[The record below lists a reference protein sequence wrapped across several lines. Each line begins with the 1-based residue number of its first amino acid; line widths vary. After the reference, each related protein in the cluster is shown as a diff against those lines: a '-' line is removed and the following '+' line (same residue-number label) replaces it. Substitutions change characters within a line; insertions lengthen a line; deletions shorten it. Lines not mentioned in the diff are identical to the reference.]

1 MSNFKVNITGI
12 DTNKLKV
19 LKSDETIEL
28 LKRLRAGENVKD
40 EIVMGNLKLVLS
52 AVKPYRSQKYSL
64 DDLFQIGVIGLI
76 KSIDN
81 FDVSKNV
88 MFSTY
93 AVPMIRGEIKRY
105 VRDSVSI
112 LRVSR
117 QVKDLAY
124 HCFKAKEELTQ
135 QLERSPTYEE
145 ISKYLNIKKEQV
157 KEAFESFNPVMSFS
171 EPINNTDE
179 DSLELYD
186 IISDPEDLE
195 EKVITN
201 LTLKTALNSLDEIER
216 RIIDNRYFE
225 GLTQMEVAQEFNIS
239 QAQVSRLEKQALKNM
254 RKFFKP
260 YNGRRYDW
268 LSLSEKIRAGMEV
281 SELMKRLTGR
291 NYPQFVDNM
300 ESVDDLAN
308 VRPTGQVIMAK
319 CVSKAE
325 LSVRP
330 VKPIL
335 TAMPTAA

>member
-201 LTLKTALNSLDEIER
+201 LTLKAALNSLDEMER

-254 RKFFKP
+254 RKFFK
-260 YNGRRYDW
+260 
-268 LSLSEKIRAGMEV
+268 
-281 SELMKRLTGR
+281 
-291 NYPQFVDNM
+291 
-300 ESVDDLAN
+300 
-308 VRPTGQVIMAK
+308 
-319 CVSKAE
+319 
-325 LSVRP
+325 
-330 VKPIL
+330 
-335 TAMPTAA
+335 

>member
-1 MSNFKVNITGI
+1 MINKVEICGVNTSKLPVLSNEEKNRLLNEIKKG
-12 DTNKLKV
+12 NK
-19 LKSDETIEL
+19 EAREEFI
-28 LKRLRAGENVKD
+28 N
-40 EIVMGNLKLVLS
+40 GNLKLVLS
-52 AVKPYRSQKYSL
+52 VIKRFYGRGENL

-254 RKFFKP
+254 RKFFK
-260 YNGRRYDW
+260 
-268 LSLSEKIRAGMEV
+268 
-281 SELMKRLTGR
+281 
-291 NYPQFVDNM
+291 
-300 ESVDDLAN
+300 
-308 VRPTGQVIMAK
+308 
-319 CVSKAE
+319 
-325 LSVRP
+325 
-330 VKPIL
+330 
-335 TAMPTAA
+335 

>member
-254 RKFFKP
+254 RNFFK
-260 YNGRRYDW
+260 
-268 LSLSEKIRAGMEV
+268 
-281 SELMKRLTGR
+281 
-291 NYPQFVDNM
+291 
-300 ESVDDLAN
+300 
-308 VRPTGQVIMAK
+308 
-319 CVSKAE
+319 
-325 LSVRP
+325 
-330 VKPIL
+330 
-335 TAMPTAA
+335 

>member
-28 LKRLRAGENVKD
+28 LKRLRTGENVKD

-254 RKFFKP
+254 RKFFK
-260 YNGRRYDW
+260 
-268 LSLSEKIRAGMEV
+268 
-281 SELMKRLTGR
+281 
-291 NYPQFVDNM
+291 
-300 ESVDDLAN
+300 
-308 VRPTGQVIMAK
+308 
-319 CVSKAE
+319 
-325 LSVRP
+325 
-330 VKPIL
+330 
-335 TAMPTAA
+335 

>member
-171 EPINNTDE
+171 EPINNTYE

-254 RKFFKP
+254 RKFFK
-260 YNGRRYDW
+260 
-268 LSLSEKIRAGMEV
+268 
-281 SELMKRLTGR
+281 
-291 NYPQFVDNM
+291 
-300 ESVDDLAN
+300 
-308 VRPTGQVIMAK
+308 
-319 CVSKAE
+319 
-325 LSVRP
+325 
-330 VKPIL
+330 
-335 TAMPTAA
+335 

>member
-117 QVKDLAY
+117 QVKDLSY

-254 RKFFKP
+254 RKFFK
-260 YNGRRYDW
+260 
-268 LSLSEKIRAGMEV
+268 
-281 SELMKRLTGR
+281 
-291 NYPQFVDNM
+291 
-300 ESVDDLAN
+300 
-308 VRPTGQVIMAK
+308 
-319 CVSKAE
+319 
-325 LSVRP
+325 
-330 VKPIL
+330 
-335 TAMPTAA
+335 

>member
-239 QAQVSRLEKQALKNM
+239 QAQVSRLEKQALK
-254 RKFFKP
+254 
-260 YNGRRYDW
+260 
-268 LSLSEKIRAGMEV
+268 I
-281 SELMKRLTGR
+281 
-291 NYPQFVDNM
+291 
-300 ESVDDLAN
+300 
-308 VRPTGQVIMAK
+308 
-319 CVSKAE
+319 
-325 LSVRP
+325 
-330 VKPIL
+330 
-335 TAMPTAA
+335 

>member
-225 GLTQMEVAQEFNIS
+225 GLTQMEVAQEFKIS

-254 RKFFKP
+254 RKFFK
-260 YNGRRYDW
+260 
-268 LSLSEKIRAGMEV
+268 
-281 SELMKRLTGR
+281 
-291 NYPQFVDNM
+291 
-300 ESVDDLAN
+300 
-308 VRPTGQVIMAK
+308 
-319 CVSKAE
+319 
-325 LSVRP
+325 
-330 VKPIL
+330 
-335 TAMPTAA
+335 

>member
-195 EKVITN
+195 
-201 LTLKTALNSLDEIER
+201 
-216 RIIDNRYFE
+216 
-225 GLTQMEVAQEFNIS
+225 
-239 QAQVSRLEKQALKNM
+239 
-254 RKFFKP
+254 
-260 YNGRRYDW
+260 
-268 LSLSEKIRAGMEV
+268 
-281 SELMKRLTGR
+281 
-291 NYPQFVDNM
+291 
-300 ESVDDLAN
+300 
-308 VRPTGQVIMAK
+308 
-319 CVSKAE
+319 
-325 LSVRP
+325 
-330 VKPIL
+330 
-335 TAMPTAA
+335 

>member
-1 MSNFKVNITGI
+1 MSG
-12 DTNKLKV
+12 V
-19 LKSDETIEL
+19 LYET
-28 LKRLRAGENVKD
+28 
-40 EIVMGNLKLVLS
+40 
-52 AVKPYRSQKYSL
+52 

-254 RKFFKP
+254 RKFFK
-260 YNGRRYDW
+260 
-268 LSLSEKIRAGMEV
+268 
-281 SELMKRLTGR
+281 
-291 NYPQFVDNM
+291 
-300 ESVDDLAN
+300 
-308 VRPTGQVIMAK
+308 
-319 CVSKAE
+319 
-325 LSVRP
+325 
-330 VKPIL
+330 
-335 TAMPTAA
+335 

>member
-19 LKSDETIEL
+19 LKSDETIDL

-201 LTLKTALNSLDEIER
+201 LTLKTALNSLNEIER

-254 RKFFKP
+254 RKFFK
-260 YNGRRYDW
+260 
-268 LSLSEKIRAGMEV
+268 
-281 SELMKRLTGR
+281 
-291 NYPQFVDNM
+291 
-300 ESVDDLAN
+300 
-308 VRPTGQVIMAK
+308 
-319 CVSKAE
+319 
-325 LSVRP
+325 
-330 VKPIL
+330 
-335 TAMPTAA
+335 

>member
-186 IISDPEDLE
+186 IISDSEDLE

-254 RKFFKP
+254 RKFFK
-260 YNGRRYDW
+260 
-268 LSLSEKIRAGMEV
+268 
-281 SELMKRLTGR
+281 
-291 NYPQFVDNM
+291 
-300 ESVDDLAN
+300 
-308 VRPTGQVIMAK
+308 
-319 CVSKAE
+319 
-325 LSVRP
+325 
-330 VKPIL
+330 
-335 TAMPTAA
+335 

>member
-225 GLTQMEVAQEFNIS
+225 GLTHMEVAQEFNIS

-254 RKFFKP
+254 RKFFK
-260 YNGRRYDW
+260 
-268 LSLSEKIRAGMEV
+268 
-281 SELMKRLTGR
+281 
-291 NYPQFVDNM
+291 
-300 ESVDDLAN
+300 
-308 VRPTGQVIMAK
+308 
-319 CVSKAE
+319 
-325 LSVRP
+325 
-330 VKPIL
+330 
-335 TAMPTAA
+335 

>member
-201 LTLKTALNSLDEIER
+201 LTLKTALNSL
-216 RIIDNRYFE
+216 
-225 GLTQMEVAQEFNIS
+225 
-239 QAQVSRLEKQALKNM
+239 EKLK
-254 RKFFKP
+254 
-260 YNGRRYDW
+260 
-268 LSLSEKIRAGMEV
+268 EE
-281 SELMKRLTGR
+281 
-291 NYPQFVDNM
+291 
-300 ESVDDLAN
+300 
-308 VRPTGQVIMAK
+308 
-319 CVSKAE
+319 
-325 LSVRP
+325 
-330 VKPIL
+330 
-335 TAMPTAA
+335 

>member
-1 MSNFKVNITGI
+1 MSNFKVNITCI

-254 RKFFKP
+254 RKFFK
-260 YNGRRYDW
+260 
-268 LSLSEKIRAGMEV
+268 
-281 SELMKRLTGR
+281 
-291 NYPQFVDNM
+291 
-300 ESVDDLAN
+300 
-308 VRPTGQVIMAK
+308 
-319 CVSKAE
+319 
-325 LSVRP
+325 
-330 VKPIL
+330 
-335 TAMPTAA
+335 

>member
-171 EPINNTDE
+171 EAINNTDE

-254 RKFFKP
+254 RKFFK
-260 YNGRRYDW
+260 
-268 LSLSEKIRAGMEV
+268 
-281 SELMKRLTGR
+281 
-291 NYPQFVDNM
+291 
-300 ESVDDLAN
+300 
-308 VRPTGQVIMAK
+308 
-319 CVSKAE
+319 
-325 LSVRP
+325 
-330 VKPIL
+330 
-335 TAMPTAA
+335 

>member
-19 LKSDETIEL
+19 LKSNETIEL

-254 RKFFKP
+254 RKFFK
-260 YNGRRYDW
+260 
-268 LSLSEKIRAGMEV
+268 
-281 SELMKRLTGR
+281 
-291 NYPQFVDNM
+291 
-300 ESVDDLAN
+300 
-308 VRPTGQVIMAK
+308 
-319 CVSKAE
+319 
-325 LSVRP
+325 
-330 VKPIL
+330 
-335 TAMPTAA
+335 

>member
-239 QAQVSRLEKQALKNM
+239 QAQVSSLEKQALKNM
-254 RKFFKP
+254 RKFFK
-260 YNGRRYDW
+260 
-268 LSLSEKIRAGMEV
+268 
-281 SELMKRLTGR
+281 
-291 NYPQFVDNM
+291 
-300 ESVDDLAN
+300 
-308 VRPTGQVIMAK
+308 
-319 CVSKAE
+319 
-325 LSVRP
+325 
-330 VKPIL
+330 
-335 TAMPTAA
+335 

>member
-1 MSNFKVNITGI
+1 MSNFKVNIAGI

-254 RKFFKP
+254 RKFFK
-260 YNGRRYDW
+260 
-268 LSLSEKIRAGMEV
+268 
-281 SELMKRLTGR
+281 
-291 NYPQFVDNM
+291 
-300 ESVDDLAN
+300 
-308 VRPTGQVIMAK
+308 
-319 CVSKAE
+319 
-325 LSVRP
+325 
-330 VKPIL
+330 
-335 TAMPTAA
+335 

>member
-105 VRDSVSI
+105 VRDNVSI

-254 RKFFKP
+254 RKFFK
-260 YNGRRYDW
+260 
-268 LSLSEKIRAGMEV
+268 
-281 SELMKRLTGR
+281 
-291 NYPQFVDNM
+291 
-300 ESVDDLAN
+300 
-308 VRPTGQVIMAK
+308 
-319 CVSKAE
+319 
-325 LSVRP
+325 
-330 VKPIL
+330 
-335 TAMPTAA
+335 

>member
-145 ISKYLNIKKEQV
+145 ISKYLNIKKEQA

-254 RKFFKP
+254 RKFFK
-260 YNGRRYDW
+260 
-268 LSLSEKIRAGMEV
+268 
-281 SELMKRLTGR
+281 
-291 NYPQFVDNM
+291 
-300 ESVDDLAN
+300 
-308 VRPTGQVIMAK
+308 
-319 CVSKAE
+319 
-325 LSVRP
+325 
-330 VKPIL
+330 
-335 TAMPTAA
+335 

>member
-135 QLERSPTYEE
+135 QLERLPTYEE

-216 RIIDNRYFE
+216 RIID
-225 GLTQMEVAQEFNIS
+225 
-239 QAQVSRLEKQALKNM
+239 
-254 RKFFKP
+254 
-260 YNGRRYDW
+260 
-268 LSLSEKIRAGMEV
+268 
-281 SELMKRLTGR
+281 
-291 NYPQFVDNM
+291 
-300 ESVDDLAN
+300 
-308 VRPTGQVIMAK
+308 
-319 CVSKAE
+319 
-325 LSVRP
+325 
-330 VKPIL
+330 
-335 TAMPTAA
+335 

>member
-225 GLTQMEVAQEFNIS
+225 GLTQMEVAQESNIS

-254 RKFFKP
+254 RKFFK
-260 YNGRRYDW
+260 
-268 LSLSEKIRAGMEV
+268 
-281 SELMKRLTGR
+281 
-291 NYPQFVDNM
+291 
-300 ESVDDLAN
+300 
-308 VRPTGQVIMAK
+308 
-319 CVSKAE
+319 
-325 LSVRP
+325 
-330 VKPIL
+330 
-335 TAMPTAA
+335 

>member
-40 EIVMGNLKLVLS
+40 EIVMGNLKLVLR

-254 RKFFKP
+254 RKFFK
-260 YNGRRYDW
+260 
-268 LSLSEKIRAGMEV
+268 
-281 SELMKRLTGR
+281 
-291 NYPQFVDNM
+291 
-300 ESVDDLAN
+300 
-308 VRPTGQVIMAK
+308 
-319 CVSKAE
+319 
-325 LSVRP
+325 
-330 VKPIL
+330 
-335 TAMPTAA
+335 

>member
-157 KEAFESFNPVMSFS
+157 KETFESFNPVMSFS

-254 RKFFKP
+254 RKFFK
-260 YNGRRYDW
+260 
-268 LSLSEKIRAGMEV
+268 
-281 SELMKRLTGR
+281 
-291 NYPQFVDNM
+291 
-300 ESVDDLAN
+300 
-308 VRPTGQVIMAK
+308 
-319 CVSKAE
+319 
-325 LSVRP
+325 
-330 VKPIL
+330 
-335 TAMPTAA
+335 

>member
-145 ISKYLNIKKEQV
+145 ITKYLNIKKEQV

-254 RKFFKP
+254 RKFFK
-260 YNGRRYDW
+260 
-268 LSLSEKIRAGMEV
+268 
-281 SELMKRLTGR
+281 
-291 NYPQFVDNM
+291 
-300 ESVDDLAN
+300 
-308 VRPTGQVIMAK
+308 
-319 CVSKAE
+319 
-325 LSVRP
+325 
-330 VKPIL
+330 
-335 TAMPTAA
+335 

>member
-64 DDLFQIGVIGLI
+64 DDMFQIGVIGLI

-254 RKFFKP
+254 RKFFK
-260 YNGRRYDW
+260 
-268 LSLSEKIRAGMEV
+268 
-281 SELMKRLTGR
+281 
-291 NYPQFVDNM
+291 
-300 ESVDDLAN
+300 
-308 VRPTGQVIMAK
+308 
-319 CVSKAE
+319 
-325 LSVRP
+325 
-330 VKPIL
+330 
-335 TAMPTAA
+335 

>member
-112 LRVSR
+112 IRVSW

-254 RKFFKP
+254 RKFFK
-260 YNGRRYDW
+260 
-268 LSLSEKIRAGMEV
+268 
-281 SELMKRLTGR
+281 
-291 NYPQFVDNM
+291 
-300 ESVDDLAN
+300 
-308 VRPTGQVIMAK
+308 
-319 CVSKAE
+319 
-325 LSVRP
+325 
-330 VKPIL
+330 
-335 TAMPTAA
+335 

>member
-225 GLTQMEVAQEFNIS
+225 GLTQMEVVQEFNIS

-254 RKFFKP
+254 RKFFK
-260 YNGRRYDW
+260 
-268 LSLSEKIRAGMEV
+268 
-281 SELMKRLTGR
+281 
-291 NYPQFVDNM
+291 
-300 ESVDDLAN
+300 
-308 VRPTGQVIMAK
+308 
-319 CVSKAE
+319 
-325 LSVRP
+325 
-330 VKPIL
+330 
-335 TAMPTAA
+335 

>member
-105 VRDSVSI
+105 IRDSVSI

-254 RKFFKP
+254 RKFFK
-260 YNGRRYDW
+260 
-268 LSLSEKIRAGMEV
+268 
-281 SELMKRLTGR
+281 
-291 NYPQFVDNM
+291 
-300 ESVDDLAN
+300 
-308 VRPTGQVIMAK
+308 
-319 CVSKAE
+319 
-325 LSVRP
+325 
-330 VKPIL
+330 
-335 TAMPTAA
+335 

>member
-216 RIIDNRYFE
+216 RIIDNRYSE

-254 RKFFKP
+254 RKFFK
-260 YNGRRYDW
+260 
-268 LSLSEKIRAGMEV
+268 
-281 SELMKRLTGR
+281 
-291 NYPQFVDNM
+291 
-300 ESVDDLAN
+300 
-308 VRPTGQVIMAK
+308 
-319 CVSKAE
+319 
-325 LSVRP
+325 
-330 VKPIL
+330 
-335 TAMPTAA
+335 

>member
-124 HCFKAKEELTQ
+124 HRFKAKEELTQ

-254 RKFFKP
+254 RKFFK
-260 YNGRRYDW
+260 
-268 LSLSEKIRAGMEV
+268 
-281 SELMKRLTGR
+281 
-291 NYPQFVDNM
+291 
-300 ESVDDLAN
+300 
-308 VRPTGQVIMAK
+308 
-319 CVSKAE
+319 
-325 LSVRP
+325 
-330 VKPIL
+330 
-335 TAMPTAA
+335 

>member
-201 LTLKTALNSLDEIER
+201 LTLKTAFNSLDEIER

-254 RKFFKP
+254 RKFFK
-260 YNGRRYDW
+260 
-268 LSLSEKIRAGMEV
+268 
-281 SELMKRLTGR
+281 
-291 NYPQFVDNM
+291 
-300 ESVDDLAN
+300 
-308 VRPTGQVIMAK
+308 
-319 CVSKAE
+319 
-325 LSVRP
+325 
-330 VKPIL
+330 
-335 TAMPTAA
+335 

>member
-88 MFSTY
+88 MFSTD

-254 RKFFKP
+254 RKFFK
-260 YNGRRYDW
+260 
-268 LSLSEKIRAGMEV
+268 
-281 SELMKRLTGR
+281 
-291 NYPQFVDNM
+291 
-300 ESVDDLAN
+300 
-308 VRPTGQVIMAK
+308 
-319 CVSKAE
+319 
-325 LSVRP
+325 
-330 VKPIL
+330 
-335 TAMPTAA
+335 

>member
-124 HCFKAKEELTQ
+124 HCFKTKEELTQ

-254 RKFFKP
+254 RKFFK
-260 YNGRRYDW
+260 
-268 LSLSEKIRAGMEV
+268 
-281 SELMKRLTGR
+281 
-291 NYPQFVDNM
+291 
-300 ESVDDLAN
+300 
-308 VRPTGQVIMAK
+308 
-319 CVSKAE
+319 
-325 LSVRP
+325 
-330 VKPIL
+330 
-335 TAMPTAA
+335 

>member
-201 LTLKTALNSLDEIER
+201 LTLETALNSLDEIER

-254 RKFFKP
+254 RKFFK
-260 YNGRRYDW
+260 
-268 LSLSEKIRAGMEV
+268 
-281 SELMKRLTGR
+281 
-291 NYPQFVDNM
+291 
-300 ESVDDLAN
+300 
-308 VRPTGQVIMAK
+308 
-319 CVSKAE
+319 
-325 LSVRP
+325 
-330 VKPIL
+330 
-335 TAMPTAA
+335 

>member
-124 HCFKAKEELTQ
+124 LCFKAKEELTQ

-254 RKFFKP
+254 RKFFK
-260 YNGRRYDW
+260 
-268 LSLSEKIRAGMEV
+268 
-281 SELMKRLTGR
+281 
-291 NYPQFVDNM
+291 
-300 ESVDDLAN
+300 
-308 VRPTGQVIMAK
+308 
-319 CVSKAE
+319 
-325 LSVRP
+325 
-330 VKPIL
+330 
-335 TAMPTAA
+335 